1 MRRSVFLIMKTANP
15 PLVSLRAF
23 VAVARHES
31 FTQAAG
37 TLGITQGAVSH
48 HVATLETYADCRL
61 FDRRGSTVALT
72 PAGLQLYEAVKDAMS
87 TIELTMQL
95 LVQRGHRHDRL
106 KVRTSMPSFAMTL
119 VVPHLGTYSAAHGVQ
134 VDLITSLAPPQ
145 PQDEFD
151 VLISRDLSL
160 PGTESWEL
168 AREELICVGAPAVA
182 DAHREQSARHW
193 PMVAARSRP
202 DLIATWALVHDIAP
216 DAINVVAT
224 YDHLFLA
231 VTSAIGGTGFL
242 VAPQLL
248 VLDHLG
254 TGTLVPSA
262 DPPIASG
269 ASYVAYVNAHSPHV
283 QQARQ
288 FCRWLKNTLRNRGKA
303 PA

>member
-1 MRRSVFLIMKTANP
+1 MKTANP

-134 VDLITSLAPPQ
+134 VPDHVAGAAAAAGRIRRADLARPQPAGHRKLGAGARGTDLRGRAGRGRRAPRAIGPALAHGGGALAPGPH
-145 PQDEFD
+145 
-151 VLISRDLSL
+151 RDL
-160 PGTESWEL
+160 G
-168 AREELICVGAPAVA
+168 VGAR
-182 DAHREQSARHW
+182 HRAGRHQCG
-193 PMVAARSRP
+193 R
-202 DLIATWALVHDIAP
+202 
-216 DAINVVAT
+216 
-224 YDHLFLA
+224 
-231 VTSAIGGTGFL
+231 
-242 VAPQLL
+242 
-248 VLDHLG
+248 
-254 TGTLVPSA
+254 
-262 DPPIASG
+262 
-269 ASYVAYVNAHSPHV
+269 HV
-283 QQARQ
+283 
-288 FCRWLKNTLRNRGKA
+288 
-303 PA
+303 